1 MVLVLGTR
9 NKPWIYCIERIPCM
23 IFMDPGLAGLW
34 LRRQQQQ
41 QQQQQQRLATLVV
54 LLLLLLLLPLL
65 PLLLLPLPLLPLL
78 PIVLTGLHSP
88 SNVFQYPH
96 HRITEMHNVGLF
108 FSTKLIYDSWCFQI
122 ISKISFPLVN

>member
-41 QQQQQQRLATLVV
+41 QQQQQQQATFV
-54 LLLLLLLLPLL
+54 LLLLLL